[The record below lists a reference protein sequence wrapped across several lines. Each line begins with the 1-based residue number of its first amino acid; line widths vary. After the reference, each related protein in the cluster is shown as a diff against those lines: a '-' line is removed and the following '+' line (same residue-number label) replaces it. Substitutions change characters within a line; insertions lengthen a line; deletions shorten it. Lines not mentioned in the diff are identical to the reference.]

1 MSNYLNS
8 DVCVSNFSKILKEPN
23 FIDKSLLIEDLV
35 PSIDIENRFICITRP
50 RRFGKTVAA
59 NMIASFFGKDDSS
72 SLFGGLKISQKGCY
86 TEHLNKHNV
95 IFIDFSQ
102 ETKIDDTFESYI
114 SRIEDNLKDDLYSAY
129 SFLDVS
135 ENLTLVE
142 MLRKCCSETKQGF
155 IFVFDEWDAP
165 FRFRFVSDSDK
176 ESYIDFLHVL
186 LKGQFYVE
194 LAYMTGIL
202 PIKKYSSS
210 SDLNMFT
217 DYSLLTQA
225 KYSLHFGFTEEEVD
239 ELYEKNKNREDY
251 VVGFSRE
258 DLRYWY
264 DGYETT
270 EGKHLYN
277 PRSVVLA
284 FSNNRLANYWTSSGP
299 SDEIF
304 NLLKLNINDIQK
316 PVAQMMSGERI
327 VCSIDENVI
336 NSSNTTSKLY
346 IFSAMV
352 VYGLL
357 TTEDSNKIKI
367 PNYEIMQ
374 KFDSVL
380 KENNDL
386 GYINQLAMKSSE
398 ILDATLNQDEEAVA
412 QMLEFVHDTE
422 TPLFSY
428 NRENELTAVVN
439 LVYLAARD
447 LYFVSREDKAGKG
460 FTDIIFTPKNPA
472 DEAIILELK
481 VDSTPEEAISQIR
494 QKNYAQRFMERVG
507 EKSYYTGNI
516 LLVGIS
522 YDKKEKKHA
531 CKIEVLER

>member
-59 NMIASFFGKDDSS
+59 NMIASFFGKIDSS

-114 SRIEDNLKDDLYSAY
+114 SRIEDNLKNDLYSAY

-135 ENLTLVE
+135 ENLTLAE
-142 MLRKCCSETKQGF
+142 MLRKCCSETKQDF

-165 FRFRFVSDSDK
+165 FRFDFMSEKDK
-176 ESYIDFLHVL
+176 EHYTNFLRVL
-186 LKGQFYVE
+186 LKGQPYVA

-202 PIKKYSSS
+202 PIKKYSST

-217 DYSLLTQA
+217 DFSLLTQTT
-225 KYSLHFGFTEEEVD
+225 YSLHFGFTEEEVD
-239 ELYEKNKNREDY
+239 ELYERNIEKKKLN
-251 VVGFSRE
+251 FSRE

-264 DGYETT
+264 DGYETI

-284 FSNNRLANYWTSSGP
+284 LSNNQLSNYWTNSGP

-357 TTEDSNKIKI
+357 TTEGSNKIKI

-386 GYINQLAMKSSE
+386 GYINQLAVKSSE

-447 LYFVSREDKAGKG
+447 SYFVSREDKAGKG

-472 DEAIILELK
+472 DDAIILELK
-481 VDSTPEEAISQIR
+481 VDSTPVEAISQIR
-494 QKNYAQRFMERVG
+494 RKNYVQRFKERVG

-516 LLVGIS
+516 LLFGIS

>member
-8 DVCVSNFSKILKEPN
+8 DVCISNFSKILKEPN

-59 NMIASFFGKDDSS
+59 NMVASFFGNVDSS
-72 SLFGGLKISQKGCY
+72 LLFEGLKITQKDCY

-95 IFIDFSQ
+95 IFIDFSK
-102 ETKIDDTFESYI
+102 ELDIEEDFNSYLNRI
-114 SRIEDNLKDDLYSAY
+114 SNNLKTDIIEAYPEINFTIEDP
-129 SFLDVS
+129 
-135 ENLTLVE
+135 LTSILS
-142 MLRKCCSETKQGF
+142 KAWHQSKQGF

-165 FRFRFVSDSDK
+165 FRFDFMSEKDK
-176 ESYIDFLHVL
+176 EHYTNFLRVL
-186 LKGQFYVE
+186 LKGQPYVE

-202 PIKKYSSS
+202 PIKKYSST

-217 DYSLLTQA
+217 DFSLLTQTT
-225 KYSLHFGFTEEEVD
+225 YSLHFGFTEKEVD
-239 ELYEKNKNREDY
+239 ELYDKNIAKKMLN
-251 VVGFSRE
+251 FSRE

-284 FSNNRLANYWTSSGP
+284 LSNNKLSNYWTNSGP

-316 PVAQMMSGERI
+316 PVAQMLSGEKVI
-327 VCSIDENVI
+327 CSIDENVI

-357 TTEDSNKIKI
+357 TTEGSNKIKI

-386 GYINQLAMKSSE
+386 GYINQLALKSSE
-398 ILDATLNQDEEAVA
+398 ILEATLNQDEEAVA
-412 QMLEFVHDTE
+412 KMLEFVHDTE

-428 NRENELTAVVN
+428 NKENELTAVVN

-447 LYFVSREDKAGKG
+447 SYFVSREDKAGKG
-460 FTDIIFTPKNPA
+460 FTDIIFTPKNPV
-472 DEAIILELK
+472 DDAIILELK
-481 VDSTPEEAISQIR
+481 VDSTPEEAINQIK
-494 QKNYAQRFMERVG
+494 QKNYAQRFMEKVA
-507 EKSYYTGNI
+507 EKSYYTGNVF
-516 LLVGIS
+516 LVGIS
-522 YDKKEKKHA
+522 YDRKEKKHS
-531 CKIEVLER
+531 CKIEILER